1 MRIIQKNLKVFLFL
15 VAILIATTGYTQVK
29 TITGKVTDV
38 QTGEPLPGVT
48 IIVQGTTIGTATNFD
63 GDYSLNVEPNQ
74 VLSFSFIGYTSK
86 EITVGAESV
95 INVQMELS
103 MENLDEVIVI
113 GYGQVKKED
122 ATGSVTAVS
131 SEDFNMGAITSP
143 QELVAGKIAGVQ
155 ITTGG
160 GAPGEGAVIRI
171 RGGSSLSASNDPL
184 IVIDGVPVDNDGITG
199 MRNPL
204 SSIHPSDIETFTVLK
219 DASAT
224 AIYGSRASNGVIIIT
239 TKKGRKGTGLQFNY
253 NGFTSLSLKSGE
265 NDVLP
270 ANEFRKLV
278 IEEKGADSEAAK
290 LLEMYPG
297 VETNWQDEVF
307 APAFS
312 TDHNLSLTGNI
323 AEMPFR
329 ASIGYTNEN
338 GILKTT
344 GMERGTATLGFNP
357 SFFDDHLRLNVN
369 LKGMLIKNNFADQGA
384 IGSALFFDP
393 TKPVNSGSSKYGG
406 YFTWL
411 QPNGDPNTLAP
422 NNPVAMLMLSK
433 RISNVKRSIGN
444 AQLDYRFHFLP
455 ELNATLNLGYDI
467 SHGEGTQ
474 VDTNDAPWTI
484 GNGGGYYGEYT
495 QDKENTL
502 LDFYLNYVK
511 DIESISSRIDVM
523 GGYSWQHFWRENYFY
538 STNGSGSEILS
549 PENWDPTESYLVSF
563 FGRLNYTLM
572 GRYLLTLTVRQ
583 DGTSRFSP
591 DTRWGTFPSA
601 ALAWQISDEP
611 WLENAKNLS
620 ELKLRLG
627 YGVTGQQNIGSND
640 YPYLPRYT
648 YSRDNARYQF
658 GDQFVYT
665 YRPEG
670 YDSNIKWE
678 ETTTYNIGLDYGF
691 IDNRISGSI
700 DVYYRTTDDLINF
713 IPVPAGTNL
722 TNQILTNVG
731 DLENKGVEFT
741 FNAIP
746 VSKPDISWEIGF
758 NATYQNTEITK
769 LTATDDP
776 EYLGVFVGGISGA
789 VGNMIQIHSV
799 GYPPNSFFV
808 YEQVYDENQKP
819 IEGLYVDRNGD
830 GQITGDDRYRYKKAA
845 PDVFMGFNSKVNW
858 KKWDFSFNGR
868 VNLGNYMYNN
878 IWSNNGTLNNLY
890 WSTGYMNNIHSNA
903 LETRFQNPQYFS
915 DHYIKDASFLKM
927 DNINLG
933 YTLRNFYNESMS
945 VRLYLSA
952 QNVFVISNYE
962 GLDPEIFSGI
972 DNNIYPRPRIFLM
985 GVNIGF

>member
-122 ATGSVTAVS
+122 ATGSVTAVN
-131 SEDFNMGAITSP
+131 SEDFNVTAMSNPAA
-143 QELVAGKIAGVQ
+143 LVTGKIAGVQ
-155 ITTGG
+155 ITPGG
-160 GAPGEGAVIRI
+160 GAPGEGPTIRI
-171 RGGSSLSASNDPL
+171 RGGSSLSASNSPL
-184 IVIDGVPVDNDGITG
+184 YVIDGVPLEGTG
-199 MRNPL
+199 VSGQRSGLTTIN
-204 SSIHPSDIETFTVLK
+204 STDIETFTVLK

-239 TKKGRKGTGLQFNY
+239 TKKGRKGEGLHVNY
-253 NGFTSLSLKSGE
+253 NGFTSLSVKSGE
-265 NDVLP
+265 NDILS
-270 ANEFRKLV
+270 ADEFRKAV
-278 IEEKGADSEAAK
+278 IDEKGADSEAAK
-290 LLEMYPG
+290 LLDMYPG
-297 VETNWQDEVF
+297 VKTNWQDEIF
-307 APAFS
+307 EPALS
-312 TDHNLSLTGNI
+312 TDHNVSLTGNI
-323 AEMPFR
+323 QNMPFR
-329 ASIGYTNEN
+329 ASVGYTNEN

-357 SFFDDHLRLNVN
+357 SFFEDHLRFNLN
-369 LKGMLIKNNFADQGA
+369 LKGMLMKNNFGNQGA
-384 IGSALFFDP
+384 IGSAVSFDP
-393 TKPVNSGSSKYGG
+393 TKPVDSGSSKYGG

-422 NNPVAMLMLSK
+422 SNPVALLMLH
-433 RISNVKRSIGN
+433 RDESNVKRSIGN
-444 AQLDYRFHFLP
+444 LQTDYRFHFLP

-467 SHGEGTQ
+467 SYGEGT
-474 VDTNDAPWTI
+474 VVETNDAPWTI
-484 GNGGGYYGEYT
+484 ANDGGYFREYT
-495 QDKENTL
+495 QDKKNTL

-511 DIESISSRIDVM
+511 DIESINSKIDVM
-523 GGYSWQHFWRENYFY
+523 GGYSWQHFWKEDY
-538 STNGSGSEILS
+538 SFATNGSGSEIIS
-549 PENWDPTESYLVSF
+549 PKYSDPTESYLVSF
-563 FGRLNYTLM
+563 FGRLNYTFM
-572 GRYLLTLTVRQ
+572 ERYLLTVTVRQ

-601 ALAWQISDEP
+601 ALAWQIKDEP
-611 WLENAKNLS
+611 WLANAKNLS
-620 ELKLRLG
+620 DLKLRLG
-627 YGVTGQQNIGSND
+627 YGITGQQNISNND

-648 YSRDNARYQF
+648 LSADNARYQF
-658 GDQFVYT
+658 GDEFVYT
-665 YRPEG
+665 FRPEG
-670 YDSNIKWE
+670 YDANIKWE
-678 ETTTYNIGLDYGF
+678 ETVTYNIGLDYGF
-691 IDNRISGSI
+691 IDNRISGAI
-700 DVYYRTTDDLINF
+700 DVYYRQTNDLINF

-731 DLENKGVEFT
+731 NMKNNGVEFSI
-741 FNAIP
+741 NAIP

-776 EYLGVFVGGISGA
+776 SYLGVFTGGISGA
-789 VGNMIQIHSV
+789 VGNMIQIHTV

-819 IEGLYVDRNGD
+819 IQGLYVDRNGD

-845 PDVFMGFNSKVNW
+845 PDVFMGFNTKLFY
-858 KKWDFSFNGR
+858 KKWDFGLNGR
-868 VNLGNYMYNN
+868 INIGNYVYNN
-878 IWSNNGTLNNLY
+878 NWSAGGYLGNLY
-890 WSTGYMNNIHSNA
+890 WSTGYMNNIPVNA
-903 LETRFQNPQYFS
+903 LDTRFQNPQYFS
-915 DHYIKDASFLKM
+915 DYYIKDASFLRV

-933 YTLRNFYNESMS
+933 YTLRNFYNENMS
-945 VRLYLSA
+945 ARFYLSA
-952 QNVFVISNYE
+952 QNVFVITKYE
-962 GLDPEIFSGI
+962 GLDPEVFSGI
-972 DNNIYPRPRIFLM
+972 DNNIYPRPRIFMM
-985 GVNIGF
+985 GVNINF